1 MELGVSAERVEKQG
15 VHANLYK
22 LLLYEAGGHFTV
34 HRDTEKEEG
43 MFGTLVIQL
52 PSVFSGGAMS
62 FAHEGSTKTYELSE
76 NCDSQL
82 AIYGNFVARARL
94 ITCSQKT

>member
-1 MELGVSAERVEKQG
+1 
-15 VHANLYK
+15 
-22 LLLYEAGGHFTV
+22 V

-62 FAHEGSTKTYELSE
+62 FAHDGSAK
-76 NCDSQL
+76 N
-82 AIYGNFVARARL
+82 I
-94 ITCSQKT
+94 